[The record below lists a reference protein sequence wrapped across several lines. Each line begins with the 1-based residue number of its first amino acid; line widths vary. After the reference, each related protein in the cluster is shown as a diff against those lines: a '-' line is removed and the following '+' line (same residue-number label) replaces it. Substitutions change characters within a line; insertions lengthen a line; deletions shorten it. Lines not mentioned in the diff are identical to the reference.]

1 MKRSDRKAWIKLFLF
16 ISLIFA
22 VMIIPYLLTGTAFIL
37 GWDMRTIYSSNFE
50 NLRTM
55 LAQWKNTGTLPY
67 WSWVNFLG
75 NDFYSSKLFYFN
87 DFWEYFFA
95 FTNLKYTD
103 AIIWMTYLRFL
114 TAGFSFYAYARYNR
128 YSEHT
133 SILGIF
139 CRSCGIPSLPAS
151 FHFSRSISCLSTV
164 ILPRRNM
171 ASFSSWSSSCSST
184 AITCSI

>member
-1 MKRSDRKAWIKLFLF
+1 MKRSDRKACIKLFLF
-16 ISLIFA
+16 ISVIFA
-22 VMIIPYLLTGTAFIL
+22 VMIIPYLVTGTAFIL

-95 FTNLKYTD
+95 FTDLKYTD

-133 SILGIF
+133 SIIG
-139 CRSCGIPSLPAS
+139 SLLFTFSAYLLQIMRDPFFAS
-151 FHFSRSISCLSTV
+151 FISFLPLYFLSV
-164 ILPRRNM
+164 DRY
-171 ASFSSWSSSCSST
+171 
-184 AITCSI
+184 